1 MADAC
6 TGLLEAFQKSN
17 EVLETISKSLE
28 DYLETKRM
36 AFPRFYFLS
45 NDELL
50 DILAQA
56 GSLTSYLSFQSFGQ
70 SSVTIG
76 PVTCWLHSVTVP
88 VVASP
93 SFIYDTQ
100 VSFCLAC
107 TVSVAHRTV
116 SHRCL
121 DLLAIDESQFSPIQ
135 FLVLAVAEHT
145 HVLTCL

>member
-1 MADAC
+1 MLVEFTMAMELLHLHKNGRISLSITVSGLVWIHLSSLLSMLERNVWLMCDNGC

-56 GSLTSYLSFQSFGQ
+56 SPFTSRSCIKCISGIN
-70 SSVTIG
+70 SV
-76 PVTCWLHSVTVP
+76 
-88 VVASP
+88 
-93 SFIYDTQ
+93 
-100 VSFCLAC
+100 
-107 TVSVAHRTV
+107 
-116 SHRCL
+116 
-121 DLLAIDESQFSPIQ
+121 
-135 FLVLAVAEHT
+135 
-145 HVLTCL
+145 